1 MISSKIQHTL
11 RMTEE
16 LNERI
21 QKKRSEKLGEGKT
34 YPSMNEI
41 LIELLETSLNGDS
54 PPSVPDSEPKNVS
67 TGIADTFE
75 KQSKEFDF
83 NFDE

>member
-1 MISSKIQHTL
+1 MINSKIQHTL

-21 QKKRSEKLGEGKT
+21 QKKRSQKLIEGKT

-54 PPSVPDSEPKNVS
+54 PPSIQENVS
-67 TGIADTFE
+67 PGLMDTFE

-83 NFDE
+83 NLDE